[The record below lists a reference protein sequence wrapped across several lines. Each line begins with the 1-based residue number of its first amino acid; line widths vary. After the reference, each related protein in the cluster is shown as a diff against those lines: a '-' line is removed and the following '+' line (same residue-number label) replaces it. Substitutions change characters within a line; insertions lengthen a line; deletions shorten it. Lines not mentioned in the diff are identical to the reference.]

1 MTKIFTK
8 ETIEAIKAVAKITL
22 AVGTVT
28 TVSYGLGYFNGL
40 KTGMGAKIG
49 LEAVVDSVIDSEL
62 KKKNAEESNDEIT
75 VENSEVID

>member
-1 MTKIFTK
+1 MNKIFTK

-40 KTGMGAKIG
+40 KTGIGAKIG
-49 LEAVVDSVIDSEL
+49 LETVS
-62 KKKNAEESNDEIT
+62 KNAEDKNEEKSNEEVPCESCDCPC
-75 VENSEVID
+75 